1 MRPKRIILIRH
12 GESEGNVDDTLF
24 ETRAD
29 HTMELTERGH
39 AQAREAG
46 RGLKALLGDEK
57 VQVYRSPYKRTVQT
71 LAGLREALA
80 TNVERVVEEPR
91 LREQDWGNFQDR
103 DDIREQKNAR
113 NAFGHFFY
121 RFKFGESGADVY
133 DRVSTFLETLHRDF
147 QKDRYPDNALLVTH
161 GLTLRLFLTRWF
173 HWSVEYFESLDNPS
187 YCTPH
192 ILTRNADGAY
202 ELDRPL
208 SQWKPVHLLR
218 P

>member
-29 HTMELTERGH
+29 HSMELTENGR

-46 RGLKALLGDEK
+46 RALKALLGDEP
-57 VQVYRSPYKRTVQT
+57 VQAYRSPYRRTVQT
-71 LAGLREALA
+71 LAGLRESLGD
-80 TNVERVVEEPR
+80 NVVRVVEEPR
-91 LREQDWGNFQDR
+91 MREQDWGNFQDR
-103 DDIREQKNAR
+103 NDIREQKAAR

-121 RFKFGESGADVY
+121 RFKYGESGADVY

-147 QKDRYPDNALLVTH
+147 QKPTFPENALIVTH

-173 HWSVEYFESLDNPS
+173 HWSVEYFESLDNPAH
-187 YCTPH
+187 CVPH
-192 ILTRNADGAY
+192 MLVRQPNGAFC
-202 ELDRPL
+202 LDRPL
-208 SQWKPVHLLR
+208 AQWRHVPLE
-218 P
+218 PQ